1 MFHSEILRDTE
12 TKGLDSTHFYA
23 LWRNALG
30 PSETRFYFYHEP
42 CFFKMDCKIK
52 LPLGWG
58 ALAGGRPGT
67 AGLMWT
73 LAQWL
78 RWMDTYRWGCPG
90 WKVGAAIGGGV
101 GGDAVP
107 HRVRWGRNGG
117 LGIRLCGWLHEGNVL
132 FSKATPIL
140 MI

>member
-30 PSETRFYFYHEP
+30 PSDARFSFYHESF
-42 CFFKMDCKIK
+42 FFKMDEKK

-78 RWMDTYRWGCPG
+78 RWMDTCRWGCPG

-117 LGIRLCGWLHEGNVL
+117 RGIRLCGCGFMGET
-132 FSKATPIL
+132 FYFQRQPRF
-140 MI
+140 